1 MQMRSDISALKQQ
14 GAHFGIDCD
23 PIRATLAYQNQLEV
37 LFAEGYDASAP
48 HASCS
53 SSSDR
58 FLPSQSLADAA
69 ISSGFA
75 SHGPQ
80 GCQSLQIPFA
90 STSDASHGAAIT
102 SGSQFCVGVPDL
114 QSSQVGAPLA
124 VRTGVN
130 PEGNDSDVG
139 RLAKRH
145 RPR

>member
-1 MQMRSDISALKQQ
+1 MQMHSDISGLKQQ

-23 PIRATLAYQNQLEV
+23 PIRATHAYQNQLEV

-75 SHGPQ
+75 SHIPQ
-80 GCQSLQIPFA
+80 GCHSLQIPLA
-90 STSDASHGAAIT
+90 STSDASHGAANA
-102 SGSQFCVGVPDL
+102 SGSQFCVGGPDL
-114 QSSQVGAPLA
+114 QSSQIGAP
-124 VRTGVN
+124 
-130 PEGNDSDVG
+130 
-139 RLAKRH
+139 
-145 RPR
+145 